1 MKAKNIRPGIHSIQ
15 GKNVASVRNW
25 SLLTELVF
33 SDGTR
38 ASYLPSAAVK
48 VLPAR
53 DSSGKFVA
61 RNYIIT
67 WHIPNGSRS
76 EFVRTVTG
84 RSLAREVLRVM
95 RLRDPNA
102 KLIAL

>member
-1 MKAKNIRPGIHSIQ
+1 MKAKNIRPGIHSVQ

-25 SLLTELVF
+25 ALLTELVF

-53 DSSGKFVA
+53 DSSGKFIA
-61 RNYIIT
+61 RNYIIVMV
-67 WHIPNGSRS
+67 HNGKDVINT
-76 EFVRTVTG
+76 FTG
-84 RSLAREVLRVM
+84 REVARRYLKMFRNHY
-95 RLRDPNA
+95 DINA